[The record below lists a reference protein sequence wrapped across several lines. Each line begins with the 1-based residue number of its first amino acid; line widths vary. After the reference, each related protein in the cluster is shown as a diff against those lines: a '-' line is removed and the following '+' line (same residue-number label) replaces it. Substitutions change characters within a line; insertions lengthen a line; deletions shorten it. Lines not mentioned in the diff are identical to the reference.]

1 MEILTYFLKQLLKF
15 KKMKYIYSFLFL
27 LITTTLFSQVK
38 IVDSAD
44 ISNFP
49 EIEFSV
55 NNRNPNLL
63 TSSSFTF
70 SELIEGKT
78 IQSDSVTIYRVS
90 KDSIDYSKSNKTVLI
105 LLESLVHESRNEQ
118 NLTFRSSLLEV
129 LEKVVNKG
137 DKFKIVTFSL
147 KDGKTNILNDVNK
160 TFTDDISVLKNDL
173 ENHRTITNDFTNK
186 PVSDIYGAIIQG
198 ISELED
204 LNTDLP
210 KSILLLSEERNN
222 SKIDNLSSNA
232 VSLAIEKDVVI
243 NTIKYNRSR
252 YHQFADPTLSEKT
265 YGISKVLNPKGG
277 DMNRVNE
284 EKRIE
289 SSASIETIL
298 NNVVERSLG
307 LDYNIVLKVND
318 SVKDGKN
325 HFVQIKINN
334 NNKTLKLVYKAPGNW
349 LIAQFQINFVRAV
362 IVSLVLIIILSFII
376 YYLLKKKKLNKLNK
390 LNKIKLKKQKEEEQ
404 EASILA
410 QKEELLKIKNQQEQI
425 KIQEIEDLRRINEKA
440 LIKQM
445 LSTGSF
451 PILKFSDSKSSLQFE
466 INNPII
472 KIGRD
477 KGSNDICIANKNIS
491 RNHFSIVFMNNQYKV
506 KDNASTNGIKLNG
519 RKINESVL
527 KHADIIEIA
536 DLSFT
541 FYE

>member
-15 KKMKYIYSFLFL
+15 KKVKYIYSFLFL
-27 LITTTLFSQVK
+27 LITTTLFSQLK

-118 NLTFRSSLLEV
+118 NLTFRSSLLDV

-160 TFTDDISVLKNDL
+160 IFTDDISVLKNDL
-173 ENHRTITNDFTNK
+173 ENHRTKTNDFTNK

-410 QKEELLKIKNQQEQI
+410 QKEELLKIKNQQEQK
-425 KIQEIEDLRRINEKA
+425 KIQETEDLRRINEKA

-491 RNHFSIVFMNNQYKV
+491 RNHFSIVFKNSQYKV